1 MRPRLPDPGVW
12 AVTLHGAFPTGLRH
26 THASGTAVA
35 RVLEHGRVQVT
46 VLGSGVAGLTTAV
59 SLLDAGCRVQV
70 VAADPVEASTSYLA
84 AAVWFP
90 THAGPP
96 ERVASWG
103 RHTFD
108 VLADQAARGVPGVVM
123 RESLVLYREP
133 PGEPDWARSV
143 GEIRAA
149 TAEELPTGYR
159 HGLRFAVPLVEMP
172 RYLPWLAD
180 QVRER
185 GGELAT
191 RRITSLRELADPR
204 VDAVVNCSGLAARVL
219 VPDPSVYP
227 VRGQI
232 VRVSNPGLTLSVR
245 DEHHPAGRAYVHP
258 RAEDCILGGTLE
270 ENVWDT
276 HVDPASA
283 EAIIDRCRDIVPE
296 LRDATVIEHLVGLRP
311 GRPTVRVEE
320 TTPAQVGTRIVHN
333 YGHGGS
339 GITIAWGCATE
350 AANLLLG
357 AI

>member
-1 MRPRLPDPGVW
+1 M
-12 AVTLHGAFPTGLRH
+12 
-26 THASGTAVA
+26 
-35 RVLEHGRVQVT
+35 
-46 VLGSGVAGLTTAV
+46 
-59 SLLDAGCRVQV
+59 
-70 VAADPVEASTSYLA
+70 
-84 AAVWFP
+84 
-90 THAGPP
+90 
-96 ERVASWG
+96 
-103 RHTFD
+103 
-108 VLADQAARGVPGVVM
+108 
-123 RESLVLYREP
+123 
-133 PGEPDWARSV
+133 

-191 RRITSLRELADPR
+191 RRITSLRELAVLR

-276 HVDPASA
+276 RVDPASA
-283 EAIIDRCRDIVPE
+283 EAIFDRCRDIVPE
-296 LRDATVIEHLVGLRP
+296 LRNASVIEHL
-311 GRPTVRVEE
+311 
-320 TTPAQVGTRIVHN
+320 
-333 YGHGGS
+333 
-339 GITIAWGCATE
+339 
-350 AANLLLG
+350 
-357 AI
+357 